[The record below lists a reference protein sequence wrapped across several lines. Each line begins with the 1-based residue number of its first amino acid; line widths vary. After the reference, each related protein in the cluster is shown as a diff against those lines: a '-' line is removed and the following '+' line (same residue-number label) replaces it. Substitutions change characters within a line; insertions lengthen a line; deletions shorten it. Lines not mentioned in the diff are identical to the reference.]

1 MAHINL
7 IMDDGVTE
15 WDEYNFET
23 YSVQTLVHEAPVE
36 DDRNWEVAGAPRLNR
51 ANAIVAEKQAPAK
64 WCRAG
69 NACPWLNCKFRHE
82 RCSHF
87 DNWVARGKKGFN
99 CRCHVTD
106 PESKKMP
113 IEGGCKY
120 DHRDP
125 ATLKMFVE
133 TLPCST
139 ERELWDSFYDKGLR
153 LHVSDVFNIRR
164 MSKSGQLL
172 LMRSLDAA
180 GIEYVDERKY
190 MYIYYTDDTHYPIDD
205 E

>member
-1 MAHINL
+1 MAHIGL
-7 IMDDGVTE
+7 VKYDGETG
-15 WDEYNFET
+15 WDEYANET
-23 YSVQTLVHEAPVE
+23 RSVQTLVHEEPVE
-36 DDRNWEVAGAPRLNR
+36 DDGDWEVVGPPKLAR
-51 ANAIVAEKQAPAK
+51 ADAIVAPPK

-99 CRCHVTD
+99 CRCHATD
-106 PESKKMP
+106 PDSKKCP
-113 IEGGCKY
+113 TEGGCKY

-125 ATLKMFVE
+125 KTLKMFLE

-139 ERELWDSFYDKGLR
+139 ERELWDSFYEKGLR

-164 MSKSGQLL
+164 MSVKNQAL

-180 GIEYVDERKY
+180 GIEYVDERTY
-190 MYIYYTDDTHYPIDD
+190 MYIYYTDDTHYPVDD